1 MKRIYLSL
9 TTVLFAVI
17 LNSCTKN
24 DLVNI
29 DQPLPANS
37 AQIKYYN
44 FGVNAPSVNYYANS
58 VKVAATLSATGA
70 ESTAGITSGSVYP
83 VSNYSL
89 LSGGTYEIKAQLPS
103 TVIIDPNLVINSFNA
118 TIENNKYY
126 SYYTCGIYNTTTKK
140 ADAFMIEDKLPAID
154 YNVAYVRFVNTVPNA
169 PSNFNLYVRNTL
181 ITPATDV
188 LVATNIPYKGA
199 SEFITV
205 SGGTYELYARYSTT
219 PTVNTIP
226 RNGTVG
232 GATVAFAP
240 GKVYTISS
248 RGDITVSTAG
258 TATNRP
264 LLDNTA
270 NR

>member
-1 MKRIYLSL
+1 MKKIYLLL
-9 TTVLFAVI
+9 TAVLFAAI

-24 DLVNI
+24 DLINI
-29 DQPLPANS
+29 DHPLPTS

-44 FGVNAPSVNYYANS
+44 FGVNAPSVNYYANG
-58 VKVAATLSATGA
+58 VKVAATSSATGT

-89 LSGGTYEIKAQLPS
+89 LAAGTYEIKAQLPS
-103 TVIIDPNLVINSFNA
+103 TVTTDPNLVINTFNA
-118 TIENNKYY
+118 TLENNKYY
-126 SYYTCGIYNTTTKK
+126 SYYTCGLYNTTAKK

-169 PSNFNLYVRNTL
+169 TTNLNLWVRNTL
-181 ITPATDV
+181 IIPSTDV

-199 SEFITV
+199 SEFVAVPT
-205 SGGTYELYARYSTT
+205 GTYELYARYPTT
-219 PTVNTIP
+219 PTVNTIT
-226 RNGTVG
+226 RNGTIG

-264 LLDNTA
+264 QLDNTA